1 MTSHYQ
7 PPPHQLL
14 TAELQLILLSTA
26 QLQAAVTNLLTLHI
40 HVQCRQQ
47 NYSQRCLSTRR
58 LCCLVQKSSRDRQTP
73 NSCINPAPHTML
85 AERNSGITQC
95 CLSARRLR
103 CPVQNPA
110 ETQTDTQQLHKPC
123 STYYAGREK
132 QRDHSVLSV
141 CTSTAMS
148 GTESSRHRD
157 RQTPN
162 SCTNPAPH
170 TTPAARN
177 SGITHSVV
185 CPHVDCDVRYRS
197 PAATD
202 RQTPNSC
209 INPALHTT
217 PAARNR
223 GIAHCVVDGVVW
235 HRSPGRCR
243 STLPDGVFCR
253 RPDGRAWDPA
263 GPCRSAAE
271 RLDYLNLVLVVRVR
285 RRNLRNSAPTIVHR
299 DLLNQS
305 ITYFRVVQ
313 VIKSLQDTM
322 EVGNSLPGI
331 NYELQITALRV
342 SFIPESHSENCTE
355 MHSFLTKLRTK
366 TSRLPVT
373 FIAYQ
378 WR

>member
-1 MTSHYQ
+1 MLHTITTTIDTAMTSHYQ

-40 HVQCRQQ
+40 HVQCRQL
-47 NYSQRCLSTRR
+47 NHSQRCLSTRR

-73 NSCINPAPHTML
+73 NSCINPAQHTML

-103 CPVQNPA
+103 CPVQ
-110 ETQTDTQQLHKPC
+110 K
-123 STYYAGREK
+123 
-132 QRDHSVLSV
+132 
-141 CTSTAMS
+141 
-148 GTESSRHRD
+148 SSRD

-162 SCTNPAPH
+162 SCINRAPH
-170 TTPAARN
+170 TTPAVRN
-177 SGITHSVV
+177 SRITHSVV

-197 PAATD
+197 PAGTD

-285 RRNLRNSAPTIVHR
+285 RRNLRNGAPTIVHR

-313 VIKSLQDTM
+313 VIKSLQDPM

-331 NYELQITALRV
+331 NYELQITVLRV
-342 SFIPESHSENCTE
+342 SFIPES
-355 MHSFLTKLRTK
+355 
-366 TSRLPVT
+366 
-373 FIAYQ
+373 Q
-378 WR
+378 